1 MACIFSLHGLK
12 NNFRYKSSFDR
23 IKCKFEPV
31 RWLKIKYKTKI
42 TKEKIIMD
50 RLAAKIYITGK
61 IIELGKTLIY
71 KTEILSKG
79 KAGIE
84 KFKEVHDGFWKKLE
98 DLLEKEKTIDR
109 PFIPNFVE
117 EVGEEALTIALEEA
131 KKNCDLRVVLQNI
144 FNVEKKENPAAL

>member
-1 MACIFSLHGLK
+1 MA
-12 NNFRYKSSFDR
+12 R
-23 IKCKFEPV
+23 IKYN
-31 RWLKIKYKTKI
+31 IKQ

-50 RLAAKIYITGK
+50 KLAAKIYITGK

-144 FNVEKKENPAAL
+144 FNVEKKANPAAL

>member
-1 MACIFSLHGLK
+1 
-12 NNFRYKSSFDR
+12 
-23 IKCKFEPV
+23 
-31 RWLKIKYKTKI
+31 
-42 TKEKIIMD
+42 MD

-84 KFKEVHDGFWKKLE
+84 KINEVNYGFWKKLE
-98 DLLEKEKTIDR
+98 DLLEKEKKIDR

-144 FNVEKKENPAAL
+144 FNIEKKENPAAL

>member
-1 MACIFSLHGLK
+1 MA
-12 NNFRYKSSFDR
+12 R
-23 IKCKFEPV
+23 IKYN
-31 RWLKIKYKTKI
+31 IKQ

-117 EVGEEALTIALEEA
+117 EIGEEALTIALEEA

>member
-1 MACIFSLHGLK
+1 MA
-12 NNFRYKSSFDR
+12 R
-23 IKCKFEPV
+23 IKYN
-31 RWLKIKYKTKI
+31 IKQ
-42 TKEKIIMD
+42 TKEKIIMG

-117 EVGEEALTIALEEA
+117 EIGEEALTIALEEA

-144 FNVEKKENPAAL
+144 FNVEKKANPAAL

>member
-1 MACIFSLHGLK
+1 MA
-12 NNFRYKSSFDR
+12 R
-23 IKCKFEPV
+23 IKYNIEQ
-31 RWLKIKYKTKI
+31 

-61 IIELGKTLIY
+61 ILELGKALIY

-98 DLLEKEKTIDR
+98 DLLEKEKSIDR
-109 PFIPNFVE
+109 PFIPNFIE
-117 EVGEEALTIALEEA
+117 EIGEEALTIALEEA

-144 FNVEKKENPAAL
+144 FNVEKKENPAVL

>member
-1 MACIFSLHGLK
+1 
-12 NNFRYKSSFDR
+12 
-23 IKCKFEPV
+23 
-31 RWLKIKYKTKI
+31 
-42 TKEKIIMD
+42 MD

-98 DLLEKEKTIDR
+98 DMPEKEKSIDR

-117 EVGEEALTIALEEA
+117 EIGEDALTIALEEA

-144 FNVEKKENPAAL
+144 FNIEKKENPAVL

>member
-1 MACIFSLHGLK
+1 
-12 NNFRYKSSFDR
+12 
-23 IKCKFEPV
+23 
-31 RWLKIKYKTKI
+31 
-42 TKEKIIMD
+42 MD

-61 IIELGKTLIY
+61 ILELGKALIY
-71 KTEILSKG
+71 KTEILGKG

-84 KFKEVHDGFWKKLE
+84 KFKEVYDGFWKKLE

-144 FNVEKKENPAAL
+144 FNVEKKENPAVL

>member
-1 MACIFSLHGLK
+1 
-12 NNFRYKSSFDR
+12 
-23 IKCKFEPV
+23 
-31 RWLKIKYKTKI
+31 
-42 TKEKIIMD
+42 MD

-61 IIELGKTLIY
+61 ILELGKTLIY

-79 KAGIE
+79 KTGIE

>member
-1 MACIFSLHGLK
+1 VA
-12 NNFRYKSSFDR
+12 R
-23 IKCKFEPV
+23 
-31 RWLKIKYKTKI
+31 IKYKTKI

-144 FNVEKKENPAAL
+144 FNVEKKENPAVL

>member
-1 MACIFSLHGLK
+1 MS
-12 NNFRYKSSFDR
+12 R
-23 IKCKFEPV
+23 IKYN
-31 RWLKIKYKTKI
+31 IKQ

-50 RLAAKIYITGK
+50 RLAAKIYITSK
-61 IIELGKTLIY
+61 ILELGKTLIY

-98 DLLEKEKTIDR
+98 DLLEKEKSIDR

-144 FNVEKKENPAAL
+144 FNVEKKENPAVL

>member
-1 MACIFSLHGLK
+1 MA
-12 NNFRYKSSFDR
+12 R
-23 IKCKFEPV
+23 IKYN
-31 RWLKIKYKTKI
+31 IKQ

-117 EVGEEALTIALEEA
+117 EIGEEALTIALEEA

-144 FNVEKKENPAAL
+144 FNVEKKANPAAL

>member
-1 MACIFSLHGLK
+1 MA
-12 NNFRYKSSFDR
+12 R
-23 IKCKFEPV
+23 IKYN
-31 RWLKIKYKTKI
+31 IKQ

>member
-1 MACIFSLHGLK
+1 MA
-12 NNFRYKSSFDR
+12 R
-23 IKCKFEPV
+23 
-31 RWLKIKYKTKI
+31 IKYKTNI

-98 DLLEKEKTIDR
+98 DLLEKEKSIDR

-117 EVGEEALTIALEEA
+117 EIGEDALTIALEEA

-144 FNVEKKENPAAL
+144 FNIEKKENPAVL

>member
-1 MACIFSLHGLK
+1 MS
-12 NNFRYKSSFDR
+12 R
-23 IKCKFEPV
+23 IKYN
-31 RWLKIKYKTKI
+31 IKQ

-50 RLAAKIYITGK
+50 RLAAKIYITSK
-61 IIELGKTLIY
+61 ILELGKTLIY
-71 KTEILSKG
+71 KTEIMSKG

-98 DLLEKEKTIDR
+98 DLLEKEKSIDR

-144 FNVEKKENPAAL
+144 FNVEKKENPAVL

>member
-1 MACIFSLHGLK
+1 MS
-12 NNFRYKSSFDR
+12 R
-23 IKCKFEPV
+23 IKYN
-31 RWLKIKYKTKI
+31 IKQ

-50 RLAAKIYITGK
+50 RLAAKIYITSK
-61 IIELGKTLIY
+61 ILELGKTLIY

-98 DLLEKEKTIDR
+98 DLLEKEKSIDR

>member
-1 MACIFSLHGLK
+1 
-12 NNFRYKSSFDR
+12 
-23 IKCKFEPV
+23 
-31 RWLKIKYKTKI
+31 
-42 TKEKIIMD
+42 MD

-61 IIELGKTLIY
+61 ILELAKTLIY
-71 KTEILSKG
+71 KTEILNKG

-84 KFKEVHDGFWKKLE
+84 EFKEVHDGFWKKLE